1 MAISLKSV
9 IVTGAASG
17 LGRTVAKTLA
27 TQKIHA
33 VCVDLDPKKLEDV
46 VAEIRRDGGTA
57 VAIVADIGD
66 EKAVASAFR
75 QIEKLDP
82 PIDGIV
88 ACAGVQNKTSIL
100 ELTAAEWD
108 RVMAINLR
116 GTFLTV
122 QGALRIMMPRDRG
135 RIVTIGSD
143 TGKRGGGR
151 VGKSAYG
158 SSKGGVVIF
167 TRSIAKELA
176 PLHQGN
182 IRINCICPGPMLTP
196 MSGDI
201 YYDDSKP
208 KTHAS
213 VPMGRYGTTDEVA
226 AGIMFLLSD
235 EASFV
240 YGETLMV
247 DGGLVM
253 D

>member
-1 MAISLKSV
+1 MPLGLKSV
-9 IVTGAASG
+9 MVTGAGSG
-17 LGRTVAKTLA
+17 LGRTVALA
-27 TQKIHA
+27 LAGHGATVSCLDIDPAKLDETVSAIKSAGGRAHA
-33 VCVDLDPKKLEDV
+33 VKADVADPKALAAALSR
-46 VAEIRRDGGTA
+46 VAELEPELDGLVT
-57 VAIVADIGD
+57 
-66 EKAVASAFR
+66 
-75 QIEKLDP
+75 
-82 PIDGIV
+82 
-88 ACAGVQNKTSIL
+88 CAGVQNKTSIL
-100 ELTAAEWD
+100 ELTAEEWD

-116 GTFLTV
+116 GTFLSV
-122 QGALRIMMPRDRG
+122 QGALRIMMTRNKG

-176 PLHQGN
+176 PTFQGN
-182 IRINCICPGPMLTP
+182 IRINCVCPGPMLTP

-201 YYDDSKP
+201 YYNDAP

-213 VPMGRYGTTDEVA
+213 VPMGRYGTTDEIT
-226 AGIMFLLSD
+226 AGIIFLLSD

-240 YGETLMV
+240 YGETMV
-247 DGGLVM
+247 IDGGLVM